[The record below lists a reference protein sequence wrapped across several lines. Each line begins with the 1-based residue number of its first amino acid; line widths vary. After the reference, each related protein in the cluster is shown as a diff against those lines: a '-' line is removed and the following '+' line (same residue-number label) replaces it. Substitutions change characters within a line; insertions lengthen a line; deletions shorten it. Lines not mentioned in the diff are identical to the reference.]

1 LAGPFD
7 GITILELATGIAGP
21 YAAMLLADQG
31 ADVIKIE
38 PPAGDPARQLPGFH
52 VWNRGKRGVLADI
65 ESPEGCETVRRL
77 AAAVDVLVA
86 DFPPGRAEALGLG
99 YDSLAKDNPGLVY
112 CHLPPFGEAG
122 PHAHRPADD
131 ALVAAVSGV
140 ASGQPSTA
148 SNPVFVVMP
157 VSSCGAALLAA
168 GAIGVAL
175 RVRQRIGRGQKAV
188 VSWVAGA
195 LAMETGSLV
204 GVEKGFLSP
213 LGLVSLTRQPQGA
226 APVYRLYQ
234 ASDDWL
240 FIACGNSTFWGKLC
254 IALDMPELVSDP
266 RFENAP
272 WGITNL
278 QDRQALYE
286 IIAPIIA
293 SQPRAHWLRLFEEF
307 DVPAAPVLSRADFIN
322 DPQVVHN
329 GMRMEID
336 DPQVG
341 RTVQMGIPIAFS
353 RTPGAIRG
361 PAPRLGE
368 HTQEVLASP
377 PRGNSPPRPSANG
390 PTYALEGVRVVDLTN
405 YIAGSLCPMM
415 LADYGADVIK
425 VESLEGDSFRT
436 FGLGFL
442 GWNRGKRSIA
452 LDLKR
457 EEGRRILWEL
467 AAGADVVVENF
478 RHGVAQRL
486 GADNDTLARLNP
498 RLVYCTI
505 AGFGVDGPYAAK
517 PAFDPLFQAR
527 SGAMAVQGGQ
537 GQPPVFLSV
546 AVTDYSAA
554 LLATYG
560 IAAALFERERS
571 GQGQRVATSLTNA
584 TIAGQPG
591 SFVFYDGAPAEPQ
604 GGPDFLGPS
613 AVVRSYQAS
622 DGWLLLACRREE
634 HWSALARVLGRPE
647 LAQRHSW
654 EAAAAAPADGAL
666 GQMLVSIFRQDP
678 LATWL
683 ARLDG
688 AAVPCAPIP
697 TLVQLLRDEHLEAN
711 ALMVG
716 HDHPQWGH
724 IRQTGLLVKLS
735 RTPGCIQRRAPALG
749 EHTQEVLAELGHTGE
764 EIRYLRENGVIGEP

>member
-31 ADVIKIE
+31 ADVIKFE
-38 PPAGDPARQLPGFH
+38 PPAGDPARRLPGFH
-52 VWNRGKRGVLADI
+52 VWNRGKRSVVADI
-65 ESPEGCETVRRL
+65 ESPDGREAVRRL
-77 AAAVDVLVA
+77 AAAVDVVIA
-86 DFPPGRAEALGLG
+86 DFPPGRAEALGLD
-99 YDSLAKDNPGLVY
+99 YDSLARDNPGLVY
-112 CHLPPFGEAG
+112 CYLPPFGEAG
-122 PHAHRPADD
+122 PHAQRPADD
-131 ALVAAVSGV
+131 ALVAAAGGV
-140 ASGQPSTA
+140 AGGQPSAA
-148 SNPVFVVMP
+148 SNPVFVVVP
-157 VSSCGAALLAA
+157 VSSYGAAMLAA

-175 RVRQRIGRGQKAV
+175 WVRQRTGRGQKAV
-188 VSWVAGA
+188 VSWLAGA
-195 LAMETGSLV
+195 LAMETGSVV
-204 GVEKGFLSP
+204 GVEGGFLSP
-213 LGLVSLTRQPQGA
+213 LGLASLTRQPQGA

-254 IALDMPELVSDP
+254 IALDRLELVSDP

-272 WGITNL
+272 WGVTNF
-278 QDRQALYE
+278 QDRAALYE
-286 IIAPIIA
+286 IIASIIA
-293 SQPRAHWLRLFEEF
+293 AKPRAHWLHLFEEF
-307 DVPAAPVLSRADFIN
+307 DVPAAPVLDRADFIN
-322 DPQVVHN
+322 DPQVLHN
-329 GMRMEID
+329 GMRVELD
-336 DPQVG
+336 DPEVG
-341 RTVQMGIPIAFS
+341 PTVQMGIPVAFS

-368 HTQEVLASP
+368 HTHEVLASQQQ
-377 PRGNSPPRPSANG
+377 RKSPKASADG
-390 PTYALEGVRVVDLTN
+390 RTHALEGVRVVDLTN
-405 YIAGSLCPMM
+405 YIAGSLCPML

-442 GWNRGKRSIA
+442 GWNRGKRGIA
-452 LDLKR
+452 LDLRR
-457 EEGRRILWEL
+457 EEGQRILWDL
-467 AAGADVVVENF
+467 AARADVVVENF
-478 RHGVAQRL
+478 RHGAAKRL
-486 GADNDTLARLNP
+486 GADYETLAALNP
-498 RLVYCTI
+498 SLVYCTI
-505 AGFGVDGPYAAK
+505 AGFGVDGPYAGK

-537 GQPPVFLSV
+537 GPPVFLS
-546 AVTDYSAA
+546 AAITDYSAA

-571 GQGQRVATSLTNA
+571 GRGQRVATSLTNA
-584 TIAGQPG
+584 TIAGQSG
-591 SFVFYDGAPAEPQ
+591 SFVFYDGVPPEPR

-613 AVVRSYQAS
+613 AVVRSYQATN
-622 DGWLLLACRREE
+622 GWLMLACRSQE

-654 EAAAAAPADGAL
+654 ETASAAPADGPL
-666 GQMLVSIFRQDP
+666 GQMLASIFREDA

-688 AAVPCAPIP
+688 AGVPCAPV
-697 TLVQLLRDEHLEAN
+697 LSLMQLLRDEHLEAN
-711 ALMVG
+711 ALMTD

-735 RTPGCIQRRAPALG
+735 RTPGCIQRRAPLLG
-749 EHTQEVLAELGHTGE
+749 EHTHEVLAELGHTDE
-764 EIRYLRENGVIGEP
+764 EIGWLRENGIIA

>member
-1 LAGPFD
+1 MAGPFD
-7 GITILELATGIAGP
+7 GITIIELASGIAGP

-38 PPAGDPARQLPGFH
+38 PPGGDPARRLPGFH
-52 VWNRGKRGVLADI
+52 VWNRGKRSVLADI
-65 ESPEGCETVRRL
+65 ESTEGRETVRRL
-77 AAAVDVLVA
+77 ADAADVLIA
-86 DFPPGRAEALGLG
+86 DFSPGQGEALGLDYG
-99 YDSLAKDNPGLVY
+99 SLAADNPGLVY

-131 ALVAAVSGV
+131 ALVAAVGGV
-140 ASGQPSTA
+140 AGGQPSGGG
-148 SNPVFVVMP
+148 NPVFGVIPM
-157 VSSCGAALLAA
+157 SSYGAALLSA

-175 RVRQRIGRGQKAV
+175 WVRERTGRGQKAV
-188 VSWVAGA
+188 VSWLAGA

-204 GVEKGFLSP
+204 GMEGGFLS
-213 LGLVSLTRQPQGA
+213 LMGLASLTRQPQGA
-226 APVYRLYQ
+226 SPVYRLYR
-234 ASDDWL
+234 AADDWL
-240 FIACGNSTFWGKLC
+240 FVACGNSTFWGKLC

-293 SQPRAHWLRLFEEF
+293 AKPRAHWLRLLEEF
-307 DVPAAPVLSRADFIN
+307 DVPTAPVLTRAEFID
-322 DPQVVHN
+322 DPQVAHN
-329 GMRMEID
+329 GMRVEVD

-341 RTVQMGIPIAFS
+341 RTVQMGIPVTFS
-353 RTPGAIRG
+353 RTPGGIRG

-377 PRGNSPPRPSANG
+377 PRRSSPKAAAGGR
-390 PTYALEGVRVVDLTN
+390 THALEGLRVVDLTN
-405 YIAGSLCPMM
+405 YIAGSFCPML

-442 GWNRGKRSIA
+442 GWNRGKRGIA

-457 EEGRRILWEL
+457 EEGRRILGEL
-467 AAGADVVVENF
+467 AARADVVVENF

-486 GADNDTLARLNP
+486 GADYETLARQNP

-505 AGFGVDGPYAAK
+505 AGFGVDGPYAEK

-537 GQPPVFLSV
+537 GQPPIFLSV
-546 AVTDYSAA
+546 AITDYSAA
-554 LLATYG
+554 LLGAYG

-571 GQGQRVATSLTNA
+571 GRGQRVVTSLTNA
-584 TIAGQPG
+584 TIAGQSG
-591 SFVFYDGAPAEPQ
+591 SFIFYEGAPLEQQ

-613 AVVRSYQAS
+613 AVVRSYQTS
-622 DGWLLLACRREE
+622 DGWLMLACRGEE

-647 LAQRHSW
+647 LGQRHSW

-666 GQMLVSIFRQDP
+666 GETLASIFRQDP
-678 LATWL
+678 LATCL

-688 AAVPCAPIP
+688 AGVPCAPVP
-697 TLVQLLRDEHLEAN
+697 GLMQLLRDEHLEAN
-711 ALMVG
+711 ALMTDC
-716 HDHPQWGH
+716 DHPQWGR
-724 IRQTGLLVKLS
+724 IRQTGLLVKFS
-735 RTPGCIQRRAPALG
+735 RTPGCLQRRAPLLG
-749 EHTQEVLAELGHTGE
+749 EHTQEVLAELGHTEE
-764 EIRYLRENGVIGEP
+764 EIGQLKDNGIIV

>member
-7 GITILELATGIAGP
+7 EITVLELATGIAGP

-31 ADVIKIE
+31 ADVLKIE
-38 PPAGDPARQLPGFH
+38 PPAGDPARRLPGFH
-52 VWNRGKRGVLADI
+52 VWNRGKRSVLADI
-65 ESPEGCETVRRL
+65 ESPAGRDAVRRL
-77 AAAVDVLVA
+77 AGSADVLIA
-86 DFPPGRAEALGLG
+86 DFPPGRAEALGLD

-122 PHAHRPADD
+122 PHAHRPPDD
-131 ALVAAVSGV
+131 ALVAAVGGV

-148 SNPVFVVMP
+148 SNPVFVVIP
-157 VSSCGAALLAA
+157 VSSYGAALLAA

-175 RVRQRIGRGQKAV
+175 WVREKSGRGQKAV
-188 VSWVAGA
+188 VSWLAGA
-195 LAMETGSLV
+195 LAMETGTLV
-204 GVEKGFLSP
+204 GVEGGFLSSAA
-213 LGLVSLTRQPQGA
+213 LVSLTRQPQGVS
-226 APVYRLYQ
+226 PVYRLYQ
-234 ASDDWL
+234 AADDWL

-254 IALDMPELVSDP
+254 IALDVPELVSDP

-272 WGITNL
+272 WGIGNF

-293 SQPRAHWLRLFEEF
+293 SKPRAHWLRLFEEF
-307 DVPAAPVLSRADFIN
+307 DVPAAPVLSRADFID

-329 GMRMEID
+329 SMRVDID
-336 DPQVG
+336 DPEVG
-341 RTVQMGIPIAFS
+341 WTVQMGIPIAFS

-377 PRGNSPPRPSANG
+377 PQRRSPKPAADGR
-390 PTYALEGVRVVDLTN
+390 THALEGVRVVDLTN
-405 YIAGSLCPMM
+405 YIAGSLCPML
-415 LADYGADVIK
+415 LADYGADVVK

-452 LDLKR
+452 LDLKQ

-467 AAGADVVVENF
+467 AAQADAVVENF
-478 RHGVAQRL
+478 RYGAAQRL
-486 GADNDTLARLNP
+486 GADYESLARQNP

-505 AGFGVDGPYAAK
+505 AGFGVDGPYAEK
-517 PAFDPLFQAR
+517 PAFDPLLQAR
-527 SGAMAVQGGQ
+527 SGAMAVQGGSE
-537 GQPPVFLSV
+537 QPPIFLSV

-571 GQGQRVATSLTNA
+571 AQGQRVVTSLTDA
-584 TIAGQPG
+584 TIAGQSG
-591 SFVFYDGAPAEPQ
+591 SFVFYEGAPAELQ

-622 DGWLLLACRREE
+622 DGWLFLACRREE
-634 HWSALARVLGRPE
+634 HWLALARVVSRPE

-654 EAAAAAPADGAL
+654 EAAGAAPPRRPL
-666 GQMLVSIFRQDP
+666 GPDAGLHLP
-678 LATWL
+678 PGPGGHLA
-683 ARLDG
+683 G
-688 AAVPCAPIP
+688 P
-697 TLVQLLRDEHLEAN
+697 
-711 ALMVG
+711 
-716 HDHPQWGH
+716 
-724 IRQTGLLVKLS
+724 
-735 RTPGCIQRRAPALG
+735 PGRRRRA
-749 EHTQEVLAELGHTGE
+749 
-764 EIRYLRENGVIGEP
+764 LRPRPGADAASAG

>member
-1 LAGPFD
+1 MGGPFD

-21 YAAMLLADQG
+21 YAAMLLADLG
-31 ADVIKIE
+31 ADVVKIE
-38 PPAGDPARQLPGFH
+38 SPAGDPARRRPGFH
-52 VWNRGKRGVLADI
+52 VWNRGKRSVVADI
-65 ESPEGCETVRRL
+65 ESPDGRETIRRL
-77 AAAVDVLVA
+77 TTGVDVLIA
-86 DFPPGRAEALGLG
+86 DFPPGRAEALGLD
-99 YDSLAKDNPGLVY
+99 YDSLAKESPRLVY

-122 PHAHRPADD
+122 PHAHRPADE
-131 ALVAAVSGV
+131 ALLAAVGGV
-140 ASGQPSTA
+140 AGGQPSA
-148 SNPVFVVMP
+148 SSNPVFVVIP
-157 VSSCGAALLAA
+157 VSSYGAALLTA

-175 RVRQRIGRGQKAV
+175 WVRERTGRGQKAV

-204 GVEKGFLSP
+204 GVEGGFLSP
-213 LGLVSLTRQPQGA
+213 LGLASLTRQPQGA

-234 ASDDWL
+234 AADGWL

-266 RFENAP
+266 RFEDAP
-272 WGITNL
+272 WGIVNF
-278 QDRQALYE
+278 QDRQALYD

-293 SQPRAHWLRLFEEF
+293 SQPRAHWLHLFEEF
-307 DVPAAPVLSRADFIN
+307 DVPAAPVLGRAEFMN

-329 GMRMEID
+329 GMRVEID
-336 DPQVG
+336 DPEVG
-341 RTVQMGIPIAFS
+341 RTVQMGIPIGFS

-368 HTQEVLASP
+368 HTAEALASP
-377 PRGNSPPRPSANG
+377 RRRSIPKAGASGR
-390 PTYALEGVRVVDLTN
+390 TYALEGVRVVDLTN
-405 YIAGSLCPMM
+405 YIAGSLCPMF
-415 LADYGADVIK
+415 LADYGADVVK

-467 AAGADVVVENF
+467 AARADVVVENF
-478 RHGVAQRL
+478 RPGVARRL
-486 GADNDTLARLNP
+486 GVDYETLAALNP
-498 RLVYCTI
+498 RLIYCTI
-505 AGFGVDGPYAAK
+505 AGFGVDGPYADK

-527 SGAMAVQGGQ
+527 SGAMAVQGGE

-546 AVTDYSAA
+546 AITDYSAA

-560 IAAALFERERS
+560 IAGALFERERS
-571 GQGQRVATSLTNA
+571 GQGQRVVTSLTNA
-584 TIAGQPG
+584 TIAGQSG
-591 SFVFYDGAPAEPQ
+591 SFVFYDGVPAEPQ
-604 GGPDFLGPS
+604 GGADFLGPS

-654 EAAAAAPADGAL
+654 ETAAAAPADGPL
-666 GQMLVSIFRQDP
+666 GQMLASIFRRDS

-688 AAVPCAPIP
+688 AGVPCAPVP
-697 TLVQLLRDEHLEAN
+697 TLAQLLRDEHLEAN
-711 ALMVG
+711 ALMAD
-716 HDHPQWGH
+716 HHHPQWGP

-735 RTPGCIQRRAPALG
+735 RTPGCLQRRAPLLG
-749 EHTQEVLAELGHTGE
+749 EHTQEVLAELGHTEE
-764 EIRYLRENGVIGEP
+764 EIERLRKNGIVA

>member
-1 LAGPFD
+1 MAGPFD

-52 VWNRGKRGVLADI
+52 VWNRGKRSVLADI
-65 ESPEGCETVRRL
+65 ESPEGREAVRRL
-77 AAAVDVLVA
+77 AGGVDVLVA
-86 DFPPGRAEALGLG
+86 DFPPGRAEVLGLD
-99 YDSLAKDNPGLVY
+99 YDSLVKDNPGLVY

-122 PHAHRPADD
+122 AHAHRSADD
-131 ALVAAVSGV
+131 ALVAAVDGV
-140 ASGQPSTA
+140 AGGQPSA
-148 SNPVFVVMP
+148 AGNPVFVVIP
-157 VSSCGAALLAA
+157 VSSYGAALLAA

-175 RVRQRIGRGQKAV
+175 RVRERTGHGQKAV
-188 VSWVAGA
+188 VSWLAGA

-204 GVEKGFLSP
+204 GVEGGFLSP
-213 LGLVSLTRQPQGA
+213 LGLASLTRQPQGA

-234 ASDDWL
+234 AADDWL

-272 WGITNL
+272 WGITNF
-278 QDRQALYE
+278 QDRAALYE
-286 IIAPIIA
+286 IIAPVIA
-293 SQPRAHWLRLFEEF
+293 SKPRAHWLRLFDEF
-307 DVPAAPVLSRADFIN
+307 DVPAAPVQGRADFIN

-329 GMRMEID
+329 GMRVEID
-336 DPQVG
+336 DPEVG

-368 HTQEVLASP
+368 HTREVLASP
-377 PRGNSPPRPSANG
+377 PQSSSARPAADG
-390 PTYALEGVRVVDLTN
+390 RTHALEGVRVVDLTN
-405 YIAGSLCPMM
+405 YIAGSLCGML

-436 FGLGFL
+436 FGLGFM

-467 AAGADVVVENF
+467 AARADVVVENF
-478 RHGVAQRL
+478 RYGVAQRL
-486 GADNDTLARLNP
+486 GADYETLARQNP

-505 AGFGVDGPYAAK
+505 AGFGVDGPYAEK

-527 SGAMAVQGGQ
+527 SGAMAAQGGL
-537 GQPPVFLSV
+537 GQPPVFLS
-546 AVTDYSAA
+546 AAITDYSAA
-554 LLATYG
+554 VLATYG

-571 GQGQRVATSLTNA
+571 DRGQRVVTSLTNA
-584 TIAGQPG
+584 TIAGQSG
-591 SFVFYDGAPAEPQ
+591 SFVFYDGAPPEPQ

-613 AVVRSYQAS
+613 AVVRSYQAG
-622 DGWLLLACRREE
+622 DGWLFLACRREE
-634 HWSALARVLGRPE
+634 HWPALARVLSRPE

-666 GQMLVSIFRQDP
+666 GQTLASIFRQDP

-688 AAVPCAPIP
+688 AGVPCAPVP
-697 TLVQLLRDEHLEAN
+697 GLMQLLRDEHLEAN
-711 ALMVG
+711 ALMTD
-716 HDHPQWGH
+716 HDHPQWGR

-735 RTPGCIQRRAPALG
+735 RTPGCIQRRAPILG
-749 EHTQEVLAELGHTGE
+749 EHTQEVLAELGHTE
-764 EIRYLRENGVIGEP
+764 DEMAHLRENGIIA